1 MKTIL
6 LVDDDSFIRQL
17 LAKFFQKNGFS
28 VAETDSLQSAKQFLE
43 IDQAELV
50 GSDLNMPDGNGFELY
65 NYVHQNYLDIGFML
79 LTNDLR
85 LFVCNKAN
93 EYSIPIEAKNSNVL
107 IEKITKQLNTG
118 SPYEKQR
125 RNPQLTKCIF
135 RVID

>member
-65 NYVHQNYLDIGFML
+65 NYCLLYTSALRNVVSFENINHQQIKLFFRLVVYL
-79 LTNDLR
+79 
-85 LFVCNKAN
+85 
-93 EYSIPIEAKNSNVL
+93 
-107 IEKITKQLNTG
+107 
-118 SPYEKQR
+118 
-125 RNPQLTKCIF
+125 
-135 RVID
+135 

>member
-65 NYVHQNYLDIGFML
+65 NYVHQNYPDMGIML
-79 LTNDLR
+79 LTNALR
-85 LFVCNKAN
+85 LFVFNKAN
-93 EYSIPIEAKNSNVL
+93 EYGIPIEAKNSNVL

-118 SPYEKQR
+118 
-125 RNPQLTKCIF
+125 
-135 RVID
+135 